1 MGKNLDVPLNIRNKT
16 GITVEVLTTAIR
28 QEEEIK
34 GIHIGKKVVK
44 LSLFIDDM
52 ILYIDNPK
60 DSTKKL
66 LELINESAK

>member
-44 LSLFIDDM
+44 LIWR
-52 ILYIDNPK
+52 
-60 DSTKKL
+60 
-66 LELINESAK
+66 